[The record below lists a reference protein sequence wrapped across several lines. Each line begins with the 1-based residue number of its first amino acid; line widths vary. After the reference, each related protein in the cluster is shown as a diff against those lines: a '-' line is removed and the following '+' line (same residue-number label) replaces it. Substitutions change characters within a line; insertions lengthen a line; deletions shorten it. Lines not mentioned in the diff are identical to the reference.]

1 MSQKKNEYRST
12 APEHTVHDVGGLDFG
27 PVDMHEHDLALW
39 ERRVDAMITLLA
51 TNKAAFKVDAMRR
64 VIESYGEQQYD
75 ATTYYEKWCRALR
88 NLLVEQGV
96 ITREELAAKIDS
108 ARKEMRAA
116 GREVSSDDVPWN
128 EGTYGDEG
136 HAS

>member
-12 APEHTVHDVGGLDFG
+12 APDHTVHDVGGLNFG

-51 TNKAAFKVDAMRR
+51 TDKAAFKVDAMRR

-88 NLLVEQGV
+88 NLLIEQGV
-96 ITREELAAKIDS
+96 VTREELAAKIDS
-108 ARKEMRAA
+108 ARKDMRAA
-116 GREVSSDDVPWN
+116 GRAVADDDVPWN
-128 EGTYGDEG
+128 EGTYGEG
-136 HAS
+136 GQAT